1 MVMHYHRDGNASPM
15 VVRYHTD
22 GSALP
27 SRWFCVLCDS
37 PSGAPL
43 FECIFVIFVKKV
55 KMAFQLF
62 FQKNLQAQGSASTRA
77 MAKQSERKRINR
89 EAETQRQLKRRRAAA
104 EAGHK
109 RERKAETERRSAQ
122 GPRTGRQEESKRRP
136 SAGVQF

>member
-1 MVMHYHRDGNASPM
+1 MAGWMDSMDGWMVEQVGTVAVSGASLDLSP
-15 VVRYHTD
+15 
-22 GSALP
+22 
-27 SRWFCVLCDS
+27 CVLACL
-37 PSGAPL
+37 PWLP
-43 FECIFVIFVKKV
+43 
-55 KMAFQLF
+55 
-62 FQKNLQAQGSASTRA
+62 LQAQGSASTRA
-77 MAKQSERKRINR
+77 MAKQSERKRSNR